1 MREGS
6 RHVLEFNMRC
16 DFRLAGA
23 RASAAHVCESASCAR
38 HHGDGALW
46 RRGGARAHIKRA
58 ARILQVLKISK
69 HAIESFCSAAL
80 PRRAVNEAV

>member
-16 DFRLAGA
+16 DFRLAVA

-38 HHGDGALW
+38 HHGDGA
-46 RRGGARAHIKRA
+46 RARAHIKRA